1 MRRRRF
7 LASSAAALAIGGLHW
22 EADGAARVATPAQT
36 AGPFYPSEFPADS
49 DNDLVAVRGASAP
62 ARGEVTLLSGT
73 VLDQEGRA
81 LPGARVEIWQCDA
94 NGRYLHPADR
104 SGTARD
110 QNFQGYGAV
119 VTGTDGMYRFRTIKP
134 VPYPGRAPHIH
145 VAVNAPGARP
155 LITQLYIAGHP
166 QNARD
171 GVLNAISDP
180 QARSSVVVPFVPLAD
195 GSALAAR
202 FDIVLAA

>member
-7 LASSAAALAIGGLHW
+7 LASSAAALAVGGLHW
-22 EADGAARVATPAQT
+22 ETGGAARVATPAQT
-36 AGPFYPSEFPADS
+36 AGPFYPSELPADR
-49 DNDLVAVRGASAP
+49 DNDLVTVRGASAP

-73 VLDQEGRA
+73 VMDQEGRV
-81 LPGARVEIWQCDA
+81 LSGARVEIWQCDA
-94 NGRYLHPADR
+94 NGRYLHPGDR

-110 QNFQGYGAV
+110 ENFQGYGSV
-119 VTGTDGMYRFRTIKP
+119 VTGADGRYRFRTIKP

-145 VAVNAPGARP
+145 VAVSPPGARQ

-171 GVLNAISDP
+171 GVLNAIGDP
-180 QARSSVVVPFVPLAD
+180 QARASVVVPFVPLAD
-195 GSALAAR
+195 GTLAAR
-202 FDIVLAA
+202 FDIVLPA